1 MPNTERKHTHLYK
14 CLGEVINLRRKRLGL
29 SQEQLAEEADVDRA
43 FISNVERGKRNPSF
57 GTVAKIADG
66 LRMRYSR
73 LVTKCELC
81 TERLEN
87 SG

>member
-1 MPNTERKHTHLYK
+1 MPNTEHNHTHIYK
-14 CLGEVINLRRKRLGL
+14 CLGKVINLRRKRLGL
-29 SQEQLAEEADVDRA
+29 SQEQLAEDAGVDRA

-81 TERLEN
+81 MDQLEKT
-87 SG
+87 G